1 MGLLKKRNT
10 NSRCIDR
17 IELGPLEQLDT
28 LRTIFRLGVRN
39 VATVLIYRSQL
50 RFGLLKRKFKSS
62 EISFSDRFFQPVD
75 FNQRTDDFDLSTIGL
90 SQLVNEADGI
100 LEGSFTYYSHHQ
112 KNLSFPPNWFLN
124 PFNQKTIAKKDV
136 HWTEINAFDEV
147 GDIKNTWEL
156 SRFDWVYTLGRA
168 YVYTQHAKY
177 LEGLNILLFD
187 WHQKNPIN
195 KGPNWFCGQETSIRV
210 FAIMNVAF
218 FLDQIRSPTQAFLES
233 MEAHMQRVYLNI
245 NYALAQDNNHATS
258 EATALYIIG
267 NWLTKYASSRSTKDE
282 ANRIAKKAKRLLE
295 RTVDKLFDTD
305 GTFSQYSVN
314 YHRVALDTICF
325 AELWRERFELQLF
338 SEQFYIKAKQA
349 TRWMLLFTD
358 NLTGVGVNIG
368 SNDGALL
375 LRSHSCNYRD
385 FRPSCQLASSLF
397 LNKIYFSSDGL
408 WNEPLFFFKVKRV
421 PKKVSQP
428 IIKEGVLDSNYILF
442 QSRNSWACL
451 RLPRF
456 KFRPKQMDVFHF
468 DLSYKGHNVL
478 CDAGS
483 FSYNPKGIEI
493 SRAFNGTQAHN
504 TVYFGNEQMP
514 KVSRFLAGHWL
525 KLDSL
530 SQQAELAN
538 GGKIQR
544 ASFKD
549 YLGNKHFRSVSWNND
564 VWTIND
570 EVVYSVKALQRR
582 ARVSFNI
589 NSSAIELAEYG
600 NVILLRDSNL
610 KITFSSKVEVS
621 KVEVSDYYMERHEI
635 YCALGDVSE
644 DGMFETRIEPC

>member
-1 MGLLKKRNT
+1 M
-10 NSRCIDR
+10 
-17 IELGPLEQLDT
+17 EQLDT
-28 LRTIFRLGVRN
+28 LRTIFRLGVKN

-75 FNQRTDDFDLSTIGL
+75 FNQRTDDFDLSRIGL
-90 SQLVNEADGI
+90 SQLVNEADSI
-100 LEGSFTYYSHHQ
+100 LEGNFTYYSHHQ

-124 PFNQKTIAKKDV
+124 PFNQKAIAKKDV
-136 HWTEINAFDEV
+136 HWTEINAFDDV

-156 SRFDWVYTLGRA
+156 SRFDWLYTLGRA
-168 YVYTQHAKY
+168 YVYTQQVKY
-177 LEGLNILLFD
+177 LEGLNTLLLD

-195 KGPNWFCGQETSIRV
+195 KGPNWFCGQEASIRV

-218 FLDQIRSPTQAFLES
+218 FLDQIASPTQAFLES
-233 MEAHMQRVYLNI
+233 MEAHMQRIYLNI

-258 EATALYIIG
+258 ETTALYILG
-267 NWLTKYASSRSTKDE
+267 NWLTKQAISRSRKAQ

-295 RTVDKLFDTD
+295 LTVDKLFDAD

-325 AELWRERFELQLF
+325 AELWRQKLELQLF
-338 SEQFYIKAKQA
+338 SEQFYVKAKQA

-358 NLTGVGVNIG
+358 SQTGLGVNIG

-385 FRPSCQLASSLF
+385 FRPSCQLASILF
-397 LNKIYFSSDGL
+397 LDQIYFSLDGL
-408 WNEPLFFFKVKRV
+408 WNEPLLFFKASTTL
-421 PKKVSQP
+421 KKVSTP
-428 IIKEGVLDSNYILF
+428 IPKEGVIDRNYILF
-442 QSRNSWACL
+442 QSNHSWASL

-504 TVYFGNEQMP
+504 TIYFGNEQMP

-525 KLDSL
+525 KIDSL
-530 SQQAELAN
+530 SQQVELTN
-538 GGKIQR
+538 GLKTQK

-549 YLGNKHFRSVSWNND
+549 YLGNEHLRSVSWHND
-564 VWTIND
+564 VWTIVD
-570 EVVYSVKALQRR
+570 EVKYSTKASKKQ
-582 ARVSFNI
+582 AKVNFNV
-589 NSSAIELAEYG
+589 NSKAIEMDEYG
-600 NVILLRDSNL
+600 NVLLLLDSNL
-610 KITFSSKVEVS
+610 KITFSSKVAVK

-635 YCALGDVSE
+635 YSASGYVSQ
-644 DGMFETRIEPC
+644 DGLFETRIEPY